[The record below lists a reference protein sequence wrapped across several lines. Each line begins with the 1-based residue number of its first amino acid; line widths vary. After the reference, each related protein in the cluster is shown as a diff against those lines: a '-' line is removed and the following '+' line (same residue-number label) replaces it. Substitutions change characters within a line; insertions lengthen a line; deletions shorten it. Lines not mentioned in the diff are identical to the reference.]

1 MVNYYTSEVYYNPT
15 LSQMIT
21 SLKDG
26 VDILT
31 TQTETEVYR
40 VVTDT
45 AGEEYEVILSAGQG
59 VYIDIHIASGN
70 LSMSYGTVSSGVY
83 TAYSTSSDSSMGHR
97 ENYPFYCEL
106 AVINGGDLWDFRVV
120 YARPNDSNKW
130 MMAIRSTIIESSLT
144 SDVVRTAGIDNS
156 SFSTHY
162 SSFPYLDR
170 GHLDNAY
177 VVLRASGISSS
188 EGAKNTPDGKV
199 MLFPALL
206 ALDVAC
212 PLGVPTIGSKLVYSM
227 IGSNMPVATYAEFVV
242 GGSRFVSL
250 GSVAIRS
257 S

>member
-26 VDILT
+26 VTILT

-70 LSMSYGTVSSGVY
+70 LSISYGSVSNGTY
-83 TAYSTSSDSSMGHR
+83 TAYNTASDSSMGHR

-106 AVINGGDLWDFRVV
+106 AVINGGDLWHFRVV
-120 YARPNDSNKW
+120 YARPNDNNKW
-130 MMAIRSTIIESSLT
+130 EMDFRSTLIESSLT
-144 SDVVRTAGIDNS
+144 SDVIRTAGLINA
-156 SFSTHY
+156 SFSTGF
-162 SSFPYLDR
+162 SSFPYTDR

-177 VVLRASGISSS
+177 VTLYASGVSNAGGTS
-188 EGAKNTPDGKV
+188 NTPDGKV

-206 ALDVAC
+206 YLGVAC

-227 IGSNMPVATYAEFVV
+227 IGSHMPVATYAEFVV

-250 GSVAIRS
+250 GGVAIRS